1 MNRIKSFL
9 LLVFFSF
16 SVLSSYAQVPVA
28 VNVDQLTDQQLLQ
41 FIQNSNL
48 AGLSESELELKAKE
62 KGLSAEQ
69 IEKIKLRVQSLN
81 IASGKV
87 NGSDSKN
94 SETAKRS
101 PITTISPKSE
111 PDVINGLVIY
121 GSEIFTKQNL
131 TFEPNMNIP
140 TPKNYVLG
148 TGDELKIDIYGFSE
162 KSQSLKVSPD
172 GFIRYP
178 NIGPIKMAGLSIDE
192 AKVKLTSVLG
202 KLYPGLSS
210 GTTSLQLSL
219 GQIRSIHVNLI
230 GEISKPGQYT
240 ISSLSTIANALYAA
254 GGPTKIG
261 SYRNIDLVRNGKTI
275 AKFDLYDYLLKGDLS
290 SNKML
295 QDEDVIVVSPY
306 KKRVEVKGGVKRV
319 GIYEVSTTDKLSDLI
334 NYVGGL
340 TDNANK
346 LFVRVVRYGK
356 QDNEIYTVGYQELNG
371 FELQSGDKITVDLIG
386 ANFKNRITINGA
398 VYYSGVYSL
407 EKVVTLKDLIS
418 ISKPMEEAYKKRAI
432 LRRLQNDFTP
442 EILSFDL
449 DEVNN
454 GTFNIDLKREDSIYI
469 YKNSELKEM
478 PSIQI
483 RGDVNKPS
491 SYFFAK
497 GIKLE
502 DAILIAGGFKE
513 GASKKFIEVARR
525 INDTAATNSN
535 PTYANVYTLD
545 LSSYNKQG
553 LQFDLEPFDIITI
566 HKSPG
571 YKEQI
576 SINIEGEV
584 MFPGSYAISNS
595 GERLSDILT
604 RAGGMKSGGYAEGA
618 YVLRRTFENPISSDD
633 VLLKNK
639 TSNLK
644 DANFDSSKTSQ
655 IDVAF
660 KENYKVLGI
669 RLDEVLKNKGSIYDV
684 ILEDG
689 DIIKIPKY
697 VESVQTFS
705 GVYFPKK
712 IVYRNGLTVSQVL
725 RESGGVI
732 PNGLKRRSYVVYPNG
747 EVKSTKKILF
757 FRTYPKLKPG
767 SEVYVPVKKESKQLS
782 TVEIMAI
789 TTGIATLATVIFSAI
804 SLTR

>member
-1 MNRIKSFL
+1 
-9 LLVFFSF
+9 
-16 SVLSSYAQVPVA
+16 
-28 VNVDQLTDQQLLQ
+28 
-41 FIQNSNL
+41 
-48 AGLSESELELKAKE
+48 
-62 KGLSAEQ
+62 
-69 IEKIKLRVQSLN
+69 
-81 IASGKV
+81 
-87 NGSDSKN
+87 
-94 SETAKRS
+94 
-101 PITTISPKSE
+101 
-111 PDVINGLVIY
+111 
-121 GSEIFTKQNL
+121 
-131 TFEPNMNIP
+131 
-140 TPKNYVLG
+140 
-148 TGDELKIDIYGFSE
+148 
-162 KSQSLKVSPD
+162 
-172 GFIRYP
+172 
-178 NIGPIKMAGLSIDE
+178 
-192 AKVKLTSVLG
+192 
-202 KLYPGLSS
+202 
-210 GTTSLQLSL
+210 
-219 GQIRSIHVNLI
+219 
-230 GEISKPGQYT
+230 
-240 ISSLSTIANALYAA
+240 
-254 GGPTKIG
+254 
-261 SYRNIDLVRNGKTI
+261 
-275 AKFDLYDYLLKGDLS
+275 
-290 SNKML
+290 
-295 QDEDVIVVSPY
+295 
-306 KKRVEVKGGVKRV
+306 
-319 GIYEVSTTDKLSDLI
+319 
-334 NYVGGL
+334 
-340 TDNANK
+340 
-346 LFVRVVRYGK
+346 
-356 QDNEIYTVGYQELNG
+356 LNG

-655 IDVAF
+655 IDVVF

>member
-1 MNRIKSFL
+1 MNKIKSFL

-121 GSEIFTKQNL
+121 GSEIFTRQNL

-178 NIGPIKMAGLSIDE
+178 NIGPIKIAGLNIDE

-306 KKRVEVKGGVKRV
+306 KKRVEVNGGVKRV
-319 GIYEVSTTDKLSDLI
+319 GIYEVSTNDKLSDLI

-483 RGDVNKPS
+483 RGDINKPS

-497 GIKLE
+497 GLKLE

-525 INDTAATNSN
+525 IKDTAATNSN
-535 PTYANVYTLD
+535 PSYANVYTLD

-644 DANFDSSKTSQ
+644 NANFDSSKMSQ

-697 VESVQTFS
+697 VESIQTFS

-767 SEVYVPVKKESKQLS
+767 SEVYVPIKKESKQLS

>member
-148 TGDELKIDIYGFSE
+148 NGDELKIDIYGFSE

-306 KKRVEVKGGVKRV
+306 KKRVEVNGGVKRV